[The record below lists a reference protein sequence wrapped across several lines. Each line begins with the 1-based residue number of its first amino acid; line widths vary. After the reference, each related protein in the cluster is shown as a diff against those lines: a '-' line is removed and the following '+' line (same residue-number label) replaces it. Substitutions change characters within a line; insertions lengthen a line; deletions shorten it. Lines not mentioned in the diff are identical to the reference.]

1 MTYFQLMSRF
11 SLALR
16 LLWRDSRSGELTI
29 LLIALMIAVTSSSAI
44 SIFTN
49 RLQSTMTSQAAEF
62 LAADLVIKSPALIS
76 EEWINQAQKDNLM
89 SAQTVEFTSVLIEH
103 DELLLASI
111 KGVSA
116 HYPLRGVLKVSN
128 TLDSSPSIIQTPPQ
142 QGTAWVEKRVL
153 SALNLK
159 LGDSLVVGKKALI
172 ITNILTYEP
181 DKRGDFYSFSPRVMI
196 HLDDLPA
203 TGVVQPGSR
212 VSYYFQ
218 FAGDMKNIDTFHD
231 WLKPQLNPSQ
241 RIMDIHSDRPELG
254 GALERAQRYLGLCSI
269 VIMLISGVAIAMATQ
284 RYTERHFNATAIL
297 RCLGCSQQAILWL
310 YGSQFLVFGLLASVV
325 GCLLGL
331 LAQEG
336 LFYLLKSLLPQQVVS
351 PSLFAILFGFVIG
364 FVMLIG
370 FALPP
375 LLRLKH
381 VSPLRVLRREL
392 SPMPSSAWLVYGLAI
407 GLISL
412 LIWQYT
418 QDLKM
423 TATILGGGLLV
434 GAVLGLCIYGG
445 LQWGRRGLPQL
456 NLTWRFGLQHLLQ
469 NSRASVGQIMA
480 FSLTF
485 VAMILS
491 FTVRTSLLDSW
502 QQQLPKNAPN
512 HFALNIFPPEKDHFQ
527 ADLQS
532 QSILASA
539 FYPVVSGRLVEINQ
553 TPVQKIVSKDSQG
566 ENAINRELSLTW
578 AHVLPVDN
586 KLVEGEAWQEN
597 QTGLVSVEQKLA
609 KSLQIHLGDTLTF
622 TVGSEQFMA
631 QVANI
636 RSVEWETMKPNF
648 YMIFSAH
655 TIEKFPS
662 TFLTSFYLPENQK
675 EVLNSLLKTYP
686 STTILEVDAILQQF
700 KTILNQLT
708 QAINYLLYFALIAG
722 LTVLFAAV
730 YATLD
735 YRIYEGALMR
745 SLGASR
751 RFLRKTHL
759 IEFCFLGL
767 MSGVLAVV
775 MSETILYFLYTRVMH
790 IHYQPNFLLWF
801 VVPLLGLLLVG
812 LTGFWGVRKVVNQPP
827 MKILREQ

>member
-16 LLWRDSRSGELTI
+16 LLWRDGRSGELTI
-29 LLIALMIAVTSSSAI
+29 LLVALIIAVTSSSAI
-44 SIFTN
+44 SIFTH

-76 EEWINQAQKDNLM
+76 EEWINQAQKDHLM
-89 SAQTVEFTSVLIEH
+89 SAQTVEFTSVLIER
-103 DELLLASI
+103 DDLLLASI
-111 KGVSA
+111 KAVSA
-116 HYPLRGVLKVSN
+116 RYPLRGVLKISDAP
-128 TLDSSPSIIQTPPQ
+128 DSLPIIEQLPPE

-153 SALNLK
+153 SALHLK
-159 LGDSLVVGKKALI
+159 LGDSLVVGKKTLI
-172 ITNILTYEP
+172 ITKILTYEP

-203 TGVVQPGSR
+203 TDVVQPGSR

-218 FAGDMKNIDTFHD
+218 FAGDTQAIDAFHD

-297 RCLGCSQQAILWL
+297 RCLGCNQQDVLWL
-310 YGSQFLVFGLLASVV
+310 YGCQFLVFGFVACAL
-325 GCLLGL
+325 GCLLGFV
-331 LAQEG
+331 AQEG
-336 LFYLLKSLLPQQVVS
+336 LFYLLKSLLPQQVV
-351 PSLFAILFGFVIG
+351 PPTLFALLFGFLIG
-364 FVMLIG
+364 FVMLVG

-392 SPMPSSAWLVYGLAI
+392 SPLPSSAWLVYGLAI

-418 QDLKM
+418 QDVKM
-423 TATILGGGLLV
+423 TTTILGGGLLIS
-434 GAVLGLCIYGG
+434 AVLGGFIYAC
-445 LQWGRRGLPQL
+445 LQWGRCGLPHL
-456 NLTWRFGLQHLLQ
+456 NLMWRFGLQHLLQ
-469 NSRASVGQIMA
+469 NSLASVGQIMA

-485 VAMILS
+485 VAMIVS
-491 FTVRTSLLDSW
+491 FTVRTSLLDAW
-502 QQQLPKNAPN
+502 QQQLPQNAPN
-512 HFALNIFPPEKDHFQ
+512 HFALNIFPQDKDHFQ

-532 QSILASA
+532 QSILSSA
-539 FYPVVSGRLVEINQ
+539 FYPIVSGRLVEINQ

-566 ENAINRELSLTW
+566 ENAINRDLSLTW
-578 AHVLPVDN
+578 ANVLPTDN

-597 QTGLVSVEQKLA
+597 QAGLVSVEQKLA

-622 TVGSEQFMA
+622 TVGSEQFTA

-636 RSVEWETMKPNF
+636 RAVEWETMKPNF
-648 YMIFSAH
+648 YMIFSPH
-655 TIEKFPS
+655 TLEKYPS
-662 TFLTSFYLPENQK
+662 TFLTSFYLPEDQK

-700 KTILNQLT
+700 KTMLNQLT
-708 QAINYLLYFALIAG
+708 QAINYLLYVALIAG
-722 LTVLFAAV
+722 VTVLFAAV

-751 RFLRKTHL
+751 HFLRKTHL
-759 IEFCFLGL
+759 IEFCFLGFI
-767 MSGVLAVV
+767 SGVIAVV
-775 MSETILYFLYTRVMH
+775 LSEIMLYFLYSHVMH
-790 IHYQPNFLLWF
+790 IPYQPQFVLWL

-812 LTGFWGVRKVVNQPP
+812 FTGFWGVRKVVNQPP
-827 MKILREQ
+827 MKMLREQ